1 MSYPNLKLQI
11 HQDQLTWFLDL
22 LLDERELFQLS
33 ASTGIV
39 ADVDKLYALSRR
51 ELLVNLTDAFLGV
64 VADAQS
70 PVENSDAHAPKP
82 EIDNGDPSIEA
93 LATQFLSEKAEA
105 AISRV
110 GYMELSEIETFFKT
124 SDMLIEAGDFGEVV
138 WALLTD
144 ERTAVAE
151 HGYKLLNTT
160 YESINVAHTNGYE
173 APISNEQLEAIAEQ
187 AAENLEA
194 ATQQSEHQARKIEQ
208 LEQQLAA
215 FEQQLAASKA
225 DYVSLE
231 KKHNRLDQ
239 QRAFLLEENKGLKT
253 NAETHHG
260 NEKRL
265 KELEQENSVLREQ
278 VARYTEDTA
287 ALQQLANERETLLI
301 EKERLTEQLTEY
313 EQIKS
318 AKETFTTD
326 LKLVEEAIYKGHQG
340 LEDFQTSLDS
350 HFDALENS
358 HQAARTALDQIRQT
372 LAYLDT
378 QQVSER
384 DTPQGI
390 TSEQPRVGVFVDVQN
405 MFYAAKDRFGGKVD
419 YIKLLDL
426 IVGPRHLMVA
436 YAYVV
441 QIPEIPQANFLSL
454 LEHNGYT
461 IKSKDLRL
469 RGDGSA
475 KGDWDVGIAVDVV
488 SMLGSL
494 DVVILAS
501 GDGDFCPLA
510 ELIKQQN
517 KRVEVVAFE
526 HNTSMDLQQV
536 ADQFFPIGDELL
548 FS

>member
-1 MSYPNLKLQI
+1 MSNPNLMHI
-11 HQDQLTWFLDL
+11 RRDQFTWFLDL
-22 LLDERELFQLS
+22 LLDEREIFQLS

-39 ADVDKLYALSRR
+39 LDVDRLYALSRR
-51 ELLVNLTDAFLGV
+51 ELLVNLADVFVGGV
-64 VADAQS
+64 GTT
-70 PVENSDAHAPKP
+70 KP
-82 EIDNGDPSIEA
+82 ELRSPETSSETYHHDDRDHVTSEVNA
-93 LATQFLSEKAEA
+93 LVSQFLTEKAQA

-110 GYMELSEIETFFKT
+110 GYMEISEIETFFKT
-124 SDMLIEAGDFGEVV
+124 SDVLIDGGDFGEVV

-144 ERTAVAE
+144 QRTAVVE

-160 YESINVAHTNGYE
+160 YESIEVAYTNGGGDFH
-173 APISNEQLEAIAEQ
+173 SVDQLEAIDSQDAYNT
-187 AAENLEA
+187 ENEL
-194 ATQQSEHQARKIEQ
+194 QQSDAPVEEIEH
-208 LEQQLAA
+208 LERQLAD
-215 FEQQLAASKA
+215 SKA
-225 DYVSLE
+225 DYTSLE
-231 KKHNRLDQ
+231 QKHSRLDQ

-253 NAETHHG
+253 KAEENHG
-260 NEKRL
+260 TEKRL
-265 KELEQENSVLREQ
+265 TTLEQENHILRQ
-278 VARYTEDTA
+278 QIAQYIEDTA
-287 ALQQLANERETLLI
+287 ELQKLTDEREYLLA
-301 EKERLTEQLTEY
+301 EKERMTEQLREY

-326 LKLVEEAIYKGHQG
+326 LKLVEEAVYKGHQG
-340 LEDFQTSLDS
+340 LEDFQTTLDS
-350 HFDALENS
+350 HFDVLES
-358 HQAARTALDQIRQT
+358 CHQAARGALNQIRQT

-378 QQVSER
+378 QEI
-384 DTPQGI
+384 TQGQGPYNL
-390 TSEQPRVGVFVDVQN
+390 TTEQPRVGVFVDVQN
-405 MFYAAKDRFGGKVD
+405 MFYAAKDRFGRRVD

-426 IVGPRHLMVA
+426 IVGPRYLMVA

-441 QIPEIPQANFLSL
+441 QIPEINQSSFLSL

-510 ELIKQQN
+510 ELIKQQD

-526 HNTSMDLQQV
+526 HNTSMDLQQI

-548 FS
+548 I

>member
-11 HQDQLTWFLDL
+11 HRDQFTWFLDL
-22 LLDERELFQLS
+22 LLDEREIFQLS

-39 ADVDKLYALSRR
+39 PDVDKLYALSRR

-64 VADAQS
+64 VSSAK
-70 PVENSDAHAPKP
+70 PTIENSDARTPKP
-82 EIDNGDPSIEA
+82 EINNGEASI
-93 LATQFLSEKAEA
+93 LASQFLSEKAEA

-110 GYMELSEIETFFKT
+110 GYMEVSEIETFFKT
-124 SDMLIEAGDFGEVV
+124 SDILIEAGDFAEIV

-144 ERTAVAE
+144 QRTAVVE

-173 APISNEQLEAIAEQ
+173 VPTSSEQLEEMGTQVAY
-187 AAENLEA
+187 NLEDEN
-194 ATQQSEHQARKIEQ
+194 QQSRHPVREIEQ
-208 LEQQLAA
+208 
-215 FEQQLAASKA
+215 FEQQLADSKA
-225 DYVSLE
+225 DYISLE
-231 KKHNRLDQ
+231 KKHTRLDQ

-253 NAETHHG
+253 KAETHHG

-265 KELEQENSVLREQ
+265 KELEQENSVFREQ
-278 VARYTEDTA
+278 VTRYTEDIEV
-287 ALQQLANERETLLI
+287 LQQLANEREALLV
-301 EKERLTEQLTEY
+301 EKERLAEQLKEY
-313 EQIKS
+313 EQIKA

-350 HFDALENS
+350 HFDSLENC
-358 HQAARTALDQIRQT
+358 HQVARGALNQIRQT

-378 QQVSER
+378 QQITDGE
-384 DTPQGI
+384 THYGI
-390 TSEQPRVGVFVDVQN
+390 TPEQPRVGVFVDVQN
-405 MFYAAKDRFGGKVD
+405 MFYAAKDRFGRRVD

-426 IVGPRHLMVA
+426 IVGPRYLMVA

-441 QIPEIPQANFLSL
+441 QIPEINQSSFLSL

-510 ELIKQQN
+510 ELIKQQD

-526 HNTSMDLQQV
+526 HNTSMDLQQI

-548 FS
+548 IS

>member
-1 MSYPNLKLQI
+1 M
-11 HQDQLTWFLDL
+11 D
-22 LLDERELFQLS
+22 R
-33 ASTGIV
+33 
-39 ADVDKLYALSRR
+39 LYALSKR
-51 ELLVNLTDAFLGV
+51 ELLVNLADVFLDIVGTT
-64 VADAQS
+64 
-70 PVENSDAHAPKP
+70 KP
-82 EIDNGDPSIEA
+82 ELKNPETSLEA
-93 LATQFLSEKAEA
+93 HHHNDRDRVTSEVNTLVSQFLTEKAQA

-110 GYMELSEIETFFKT
+110 GYMEISEIETFFKT
-124 SDMLIEAGDFGEVV
+124 SDVLIEGGDFGEVV

-144 ERTAVAE
+144 QRTAVVE

-160 YESINVAHTNGYE
+160 YESIEVAYTNGGGDFH
-173 APISNEQLEAIAEQ
+173 SMDQLEKLDAQYVYDPENELQQ
-187 AAENLEA
+187 ADVPLQEVEHLE
-194 ATQQSEHQARKIEQ
+194 R
-208 LEQQLAA
+208 QLAD
-215 FEQQLAASKA
+215 SKA
-225 DYVSLE
+225 DYTSLE
-231 KKHNRLDQ
+231 QKHSRLDQ

-253 NAETHHG
+253 KAAENHG

-265 KELEQENSVLREQ
+265 KALEQENHILREQ
-278 VARYTEDTA
+278 IAQYIEGTSE
-287 ALQQLANERETLLI
+287 LQQLTDEREHLLA
-301 EKERLTEQLTEY
+301 EKERMVEQLREY

-318 AKETFTTD
+318 AKEAFTTD
-326 LKLVEEAIYKGHQG
+326 LKLVEEAVYKGHQG
-340 LEDFQTSLDS
+340 LEDFQTTLDS
-350 HFDALENS
+350 HFDVLENC
-358 HQAARTALDQIRQT
+358 HQAARGALNQIRQT

-378 QQVSER
+378 QE
-384 DTPQGI
+384 TPEGQGPYNL
-390 TSEQPRVGVFVDVQN
+390 TTEQPRVGVFVDVQN
-405 MFYAAKDRFGGKVD
+405 MFYAAKDRFGRRVD

-426 IVGPRHLMVA
+426 IVGPRYLMVA

-441 QIPEIPQANFLSL
+441 QIPEINQSSFLSL

-510 ELIKQQN
+510 ELIKQQD

-526 HNTSMDLQQV
+526 HNTSMDLQQI

-548 FS
+548 I

>member
-1 MSYPNLKLQI
+1 MLSSNLRLHIQR
-11 HQDQLTWFLDL
+11 DQLTWFLDL
-22 LLDERELFQLS
+22 LLDEREIFQLS

-39 ADVDKLYALSRR
+39 LDVDRLYALSRR
-51 ELLVNLTDAFLGV
+51 ELLVNLADVFLGV
-64 VADAQS
+64 VGTA
-70 PVENSDAHAPKP
+70 KP
-82 EIDNGDPSIEA
+82 ELKNPETSSEA
-93 LATQFLSEKAEA
+93 HHHDDRDRVTSEVNTLVSQFLTEKAQA

-110 GYMELSEIETFFKT
+110 GYMEISEIETFFKT
-124 SDMLIEAGDFGEVV
+124 SDVLIEGGDFGEVV

-144 ERTAVAE
+144 QRTAVVE

-160 YESINVAHTNGYE
+160 YESIEVAYTNGSGNFHS
-173 APISNEQLEAIAEQ
+173 IDQLESIGSQYAYDTES
-187 AAENLEA
+187 EL
-194 ATQQSEHQARKIEQ
+194 QQSEAPVQEIEH
-208 LEQQLAA
+208 LERQLAD
-215 FEQQLAASKA
+215 SKA
-225 DYVSLE
+225 DYTSLE
-231 KKHNRLDQ
+231 QKHSRLDQ

-253 NAETHHG
+253 KAEENHG

-265 KELEQENSVLREQ
+265 KALEQENHILREQ
-278 VARYTEDTA
+278 IAQYIEDTTE
-287 ALQQLANERETLLI
+287 LQQLAAEHEHLLV
-301 EKERLTEQLTEY
+301 EKERMAEQLREY
-313 EQIKS
+313 EQIKA

-326 LKLVEEAIYKGHQG
+326 LKLVEEAVYKGHQG
-340 LEDFQTSLDS
+340 LEDFQTTLDS
-350 HFDALENS
+350 HFDILENY
-358 HQAARTALDQIRQT
+358 HQAARGALNQIRQT

-378 QQVSER
+378 QEIAGA
-384 DTPQGI
+384 QGPYNL
-390 TSEQPRVGVFVDVQN
+390 TTEQPRVGVFVDVQN
-405 MFYAAKDRFGGKVD
+405 MFYAAKDRFGRRVD

-426 IVGPRHLMVA
+426 IVGPRYLMVA

-441 QIPEIPQANFLSL
+441 QIPEINQSSFLSL

-510 ELIKQQN
+510 ELIKQQD

-526 HNTSMDLQQV
+526 HNTSMDLQQI

-548 FS
+548 I

>member
-1 MSYPNLKLQI
+1 MSNPNLRLHIQR
-11 HQDQLTWFLDL
+11 DQLTWFLDL
-22 LLDERELFQLS
+22 LLDEREIFQLS

-39 ADVDKLYALSRR
+39 LDMDRLYALSKR
-51 ELLVNLTDAFLGV
+51 ELLVNLADVFLDV
-64 VADAQS
+64 VGTTR
-70 PVENSDAHAPKP
+70 PELKNS
-82 EIDNGDPSIEA
+82 ETSVNTLVS
-93 LATQFLSEKAEA
+93 QFLTEKAQA

-110 GYMELSEIETFFKT
+110 GYMEISEIEMFFKT
-124 SDMLIEAGDFGEVV
+124 SDVLIEGGDFGEIV

-144 ERTAVAE
+144 QRTAVVE

-160 YESINVAHTNGYE
+160 YESIEVAYTNG
-173 APISNEQLEAIAEQ
+173 SGDFHRMDQLERIDSQ
-187 AAENLEA
+187 YVDDTENELQPSDVPVQEIEYLE
-194 ATQQSEHQARKIEQ
+194 R
-208 LEQQLAA
+208 QLAD
-215 FEQQLAASKA
+215 SKA
-225 DYVSLE
+225 DYTSLE
-231 KKHNRLDQ
+231 QKHNRLDQ

-253 NAETHHG
+253 KAEENHG

-265 KELEQENSVLREQ
+265 QALEQENHILREQ
-278 VARYTEDTA
+278 IAQHIEDTTE
-287 ALQQLANERETLLI
+287 LQQLTDEREHLLA
-301 EKERLTEQLTEY
+301 EKERMIEQLRGY

-326 LKLVEEAIYKGHQG
+326 LKLVEEAVYKGHQG
-340 LEDFQTSLDS
+340 LEDFQTILES
-350 HFDALENS
+350 HFDILENC
-358 HQAARTALDQIRQT
+358 HQAARGALNQIRQT
-372 LAYLDT
+372 LSYLDT
-378 QQVSER
+378 QEVPEGQSPYNL
-384 DTPQGI
+384 T
-390 TSEQPRVGVFVDVQN
+390 TEQPRVGVFVDVQN
-405 MFYAAKDRFGGKVD
+405 MFYAAKDRFGRRVD

-426 IVGPRHLMVA
+426 IVGPRYLMVA

-441 QIPEIPQANFLSL
+441 QIPEINQSSFLSL

-510 ELIKQQN
+510 ELIKQQD

-526 HNTSMDLQQV
+526 HNTSMDLQQI

-548 FS
+548 I

>member
-1 MSYPNLKLQI
+1 MSYTNLKSQI
-11 HQDQLTWFLDL
+11 QRDQLTWFLDL
-22 LLDERELFQLS
+22 LLNEREVFQLS
-33 ASTGIV
+33 ASIGIIP
-39 ADVDKLYALSRR
+39 DVDRLYALSKR
-51 ELLVNLTDAFLGV
+51 ELLVNLTDAFLGTV
-64 VADAQS
+64 V
-70 PVENSDAHAPKP
+70 PEKTTFENSDTHISKP
-82 EIDNGDPSIEA
+82 GINNGEVSVEE
-93 LATQFLSEKAEA
+93 LASEFLTEKAHA

-110 GYMELSEIETFFKT
+110 GYMEVSEIQTFFKT
-124 SDMLIEAGDFGEVV
+124 SDILIEAGDFGEVV

-144 ERTAVAE
+144 QRTAVVE

-160 YESINVAHTNGYE
+160 YESIEVAHTNGYE
-173 APISNEQLEAIAEQ
+173 NLQRSEQLEKIESQDAY
-187 AAENLEA
+187 NLENED
-194 ATQQSEHQARKIEQ
+194 QQLADSIPEIEQ
-208 LEQQLAA
+208 LEQQLAN
-215 FEQQLAASKA
+215 SKA

-231 KKHNRLDQ
+231 KKHSRLDQ

-253 NAETHHG
+253 KAEDYHD
-260 NEKRL
+260 NEQRL
-265 KELEQENSVLREQ
+265 KELEQENLTLREQ
-278 VARYTEDTA
+278 VVQYAEDTT
-287 ALQQLANERETLLI
+287 ALQQLTDERDLLLV
-301 EKERLTEQLTEY
+301 EKERLTEQLQEY
-313 EQIKS
+313 EQIK
-318 AKETFTTD
+318 AVKETFTTD
-326 LKLVEEAIYKGHQG
+326 LNLVEEAIYKGHQG
-340 LEDFQTSLDS
+340 LEELQTSLHN
-350 HFDALENS
+350 HFDALESS
-358 HQAARTALDQIRQT
+358 HQAARGALNQIRQT

-378 QQVSER
+378 QQLTEGE
-384 DTPQGI
+384 DTYPM
-390 TSEQPRVGVFVDVQN
+390 TAEQPRVGVFVDVQN
-405 MFYAAKDRFGGKVD
+405 MFYAAKDRYGRRVD

-426 IVGPRHLMVA
+426 IVGPRYLMGA

-441 QIPEIPQANFLSL
+441 QIPEIDQAPFLSL

-526 HNTSMDLQQV
+526 HNTSMDLQQI

-548 FS
+548 I

>member
-1 MSYPNLKLQI
+1 MSYPNLKSQI
-11 HQDQLTWFLDL
+11 QRNQLTWFLDL
-22 LLDERELFQLS
+22 LLNEREVFQLS
-33 ASTGIV
+33 ASIGIIP
-39 ADVDKLYALSRR
+39 DVDRLYALSKR
-51 ELLVNLTDAFLGV
+51 ELLVNLTDAFFGTV
-64 VADAQS
+64 VTK
-70 PVENSDAHAPKP
+70 KP
-82 EIDNGDPSIEA
+82 ALENGDTRISKPGINNGEISVEE
-93 LATQFLSEKAEA
+93 LASEFLTEKAHA

-110 GYMELSEIETFFKT
+110 GYMEVSEIETFFKT
-124 SDMLIEAGDFGEVV
+124 SDILIEAGDFGEVV

-144 ERTAVAE
+144 QRTAVVE

-160 YESINVAHTNGYE
+160 YESIEVAYTNGYGDLQ
-173 APISNEQLEAIAEQ
+173 SSEQLEKIGPQDAY
-187 AAENLEA
+187 NLKD
-194 ATQQSEHQARKIEQ
+194 TDQQLQDSIPEIEQ
-208 LEQQLAA
+208 LEQQLAN
-215 FEQQLAASKA
+215 SKA

-231 KKHNRLDQ
+231 KKHSRLDQ

-253 NAETHHG
+253 KAEDYHN

-265 KELEQENSVLREQ
+265 KALEQENLTLREQ
-278 VARYTEDTA
+278 VTQYTEDST
-287 ALQQLANERETLLI
+287 ALQKLTDERDLLLA
-301 EKERLTEQLTEY
+301 EKERLTEQLQKY
-313 EQIKS
+313 EQIKA

-326 LKLVEEAIYKGHQG
+326 LNSVEEAIYKGYQG
-340 LEDFQTSLDS
+340 LEEFQTSLHN
-350 HFDALENS
+350 HFDALESS
-358 HQAARTALDQIRQT
+358 HQAARGALNQIRQT

-378 QQVSER
+378 QQLSEGE
-384 DTPQGI
+384 DAYPMTA
-390 TSEQPRVGVFVDVQN
+390 EQPRVGVFVDVQN
-405 MFYAAKDRFGGKVD
+405 MFYAAKDRYGRRVD

-426 IVGPRHLMVA
+426 IVGPRYLKGA

-441 QIPEIPQANFLSL
+441 QIPEIDQAPFLSL

-526 HNTSMDLQQV
+526 HNTSMDLQQI

-548 FS
+548 I

>member
-11 HQDQLTWFLDL
+11 HRDQFTWFLDL
-22 LLDERELFQLS
+22 LLDEREIFQLS

-39 ADVDKLYALSRR
+39 PDVDKLYALSRR

-64 VADAQS
+64 VSSAK
-70 PVENSDAHAPKP
+70 PTVENSDARTPKP
-82 EIDNGDPSIEA
+82 EINNGEASI
-93 LATQFLSEKAEA
+93 LASQFLSEKAEA

-110 GYMELSEIETFFKT
+110 GYMEVSEIETFFKT
-124 SDMLIEAGDFGEVV
+124 SDILIEAGDFAEIV

-144 ERTAVAE
+144 QRTAVVE

-173 APISNEQLEAIAEQ
+173 VPTSSEQLEEMGTQ
-187 AAENLEA
+187 VTYNLEDEN
-194 ATQQSEHQARKIEQ
+194 QQSRHPAREIEQ
-208 LEQQLAA
+208 
-215 FEQQLAASKA
+215 FEQQLADSKA
-225 DYVSLE
+225 DYISLE
-231 KKHNRLDQ
+231 KKHTRLDQ

-253 NAETHHG
+253 KAETHHG

-265 KELEQENSVLREQ
+265 KELEQENSVFREQ
-278 VARYTEDTA
+278 VTRYTEDIEV
-287 ALQQLANERETLLI
+287 LQQLANEREALLV
-301 EKERLTEQLTEY
+301 EKERLAEQLKEY
-313 EQIKS
+313 EQIKA

-350 HFDALENS
+350 HFDSLENC
-358 HQAARTALDQIRQT
+358 HQVARGALNQIRQT

-378 QQVSER
+378 QQITDGE
-384 DTPQGI
+384 THYGI
-390 TSEQPRVGVFVDVQN
+390 TPEQPRVGVFVDVQN
-405 MFYAAKDRFGGKVD
+405 MFYAAKDRFGRRVD

-426 IVGPRHLMVA
+426 IVGPRYLMVA

-441 QIPEIPQANFLSL
+441 QIPEINQSSFLSL

-510 ELIKQQN
+510 ELIKQQD

-526 HNTSMDLQQV
+526 HNTSMDLQQI

-548 FS
+548 IS

>member
-11 HQDQLTWFLDL
+11 QRDQLTWFLDVF
-22 LLDERELFQLS
+22 LDEKEVYQLS
-33 ASTGIV
+33 ASIGIIP
-39 ADVDKLYALSRR
+39 DIDRLYALSKR
-51 ELLVNLTDAFLGV
+51 ELLVNLTDAFFRT
-64 VADAQS
+64 VAPQKS
-70 PVENSDAHAPKP
+70 TVEDSSTHTSEHRIN
-82 EIDNGDPSIEA
+82 NGEVSAEEVA
-93 LATQFLSEKAEA
+93 SEFLTEKAHA

-110 GYMELSEIETFFKT
+110 GYMEISEIETFFKT
-124 SDMLIEAGDFGEVV
+124 SDILIETGDFGEVV

-144 ERTAVAE
+144 QRTAVVE

-160 YESINVAHTNGYE
+160 YESIEIAHTNGYGNLQ
-173 APISNEQLEAIAEQ
+173 SSEQLEKIGSQDAY
-187 AAENLEA
+187 NLE
-194 ATQQSEHQARKIEQ
+194 TTNQQLEDTTPEIEQ
-208 LEQQLAA
+208 LEQQLAD
-215 FEQQLAASKA
+215 SKA

-231 KKHNRLDQ
+231 QKHSRLDQ
-239 QRAFLLEENKGLKT
+239 QRAFLVEENKGLKT
-253 NAETHHG
+253 KTEDYHN

-265 KELEQENSVLREQ
+265 KELERENLILREQ
-278 VARYTEDTA
+278 VAQYAENTT
-287 ALQQLANERETLLI
+287 ALQQLTDERDFLLA
-301 EKERLTEQLTEY
+301 EKERLVEQLQEY
-313 EQIKS
+313 EQITT
-318 AKETFTTD
+318 AKETFTSD
-326 LKLVEEAIYKGHQG
+326 LKLVEEAIYKGHQE
-340 LEDFQTSLDS
+340 LEEFQTSLDS
-350 HFDALENS
+350 HFDALESS
-358 HQAARTALDQIRQT
+358 HQAARGALNQIRQT
-372 LAYLDT
+372 LTYLDT
-378 QQVSER
+378 QQLTAEEGTYNSI
-384 DTPQGI
+384 TP
-390 TSEQPRVGVFVDVQN
+390 EQPRVGVFVDVQN
-405 MFYAAKDRFGGKVD
+405 MFYAAKDRYGRRVD

-426 IVGPRHLMVA
+426 IVGPRYLIGA

-441 QIPEIPQANFLSL
+441 QIPEIDQAPFLSL

-526 HNTSMDLQQV
+526 HNTSMDLQQI

-548 FS
+548 I

>member
-11 HQDQLTWFLDL
+11 QRDQLTWFLDL
-22 LLDERELFQLS
+22 LLNEREIFQLS
-33 ASTGIV
+33 ASIGIIP
-39 ADVDKLYALSRR
+39 DVDRLYALSKR
-51 ELLVNLTDAFLGV
+51 ELLVNLTDAFLGTV
-64 VADAQS
+64 
-70 PVENSDAHAPKP
+70 APKKAAL
-82 EIDNGDPSIEA
+82 ENGETHISKPGINNGETSVEE
-93 LATQFLSEKAEA
+93 LASEFLTEKAHA

-110 GYMELSEIETFFKT
+110 GYMEVSEIETFFKT
-124 SDMLIEAGDFGEVV
+124 SDILIEAGDFGEVV

-144 ERTAVAE
+144 QRTAVVE
-151 HGYKLLNTT
+151 HGYRLLNTT
-160 YESINVAHTNGYE
+160 YESVEVAHTNGYE
-173 APISNEQLEAIAEQ
+173 DLQSSEQLEKIGSQDAY
-187 AAENLEA
+187 NLED
-194 ATQQSEHQARKIEQ
+194 TDQQPQNSTSEIEQ
-208 LEQQLAA
+208 LEQQLAN
-215 FEQQLAASKA
+215 SKA

-231 KKHNRLDQ
+231 QKHSRLDQ

-253 NAETHHG
+253 QAEDYHD
-260 NEKRL
+260 NEKRR
-265 KELEQENSVLREQ
+265 KELEQENLTLREQ
-278 VARYTEDTA
+278 VTQYTENATTV
-287 ALQQLANERETLLI
+287 QQLTDERDLLLV
-301 EKERLTEQLTEY
+301 EKERLIEQLQEY
-313 EQIKS
+313 EQIKA

-326 LKLVEEAIYKGHQG
+326 LNLVEEAIYKGYQG
-340 LEDFQTSLDS
+340 LEEFQTNLHT
-350 HFDALENS
+350 HFDALESS
-358 HQAARTALDQIRQT
+358 HQAARGALNQIRQT

-378 QQVSER
+378 QQLSEGE
-384 DTPQGI
+384 DAYPMTA
-390 TSEQPRVGVFVDVQN
+390 EQPRVGVFVDVQN
-405 MFYAAKDRFGGKVD
+405 MFYAAKDRYGRRVD

-426 IVGPRHLMVA
+426 IVGPRYLMGA

-441 QIPEIPQANFLSL
+441 QIPEIDQAPFLSL

-526 HNTSMDLQQV
+526 HNTSMDLQQI

-548 FS
+548 I

>member
-1 MSYPNLKLQI
+1 MSYANLKLQI
-11 HQDQLTWFLDL
+11 HRDQLTWFLDL
-22 LLDERELFQLS
+22 LLDEREVFQLS

-39 ADVDKLYALSRR
+39 PDVDKLSALSRR
-51 ELLVNLTDAFLGV
+51 ELLVNLTDAFSGV
-64 VADAQS
+64 GDSAES
-70 PVENSDAHAPKP
+70 TTENSDAHTSKPKINNA
-82 EIDNGDPSIEA
+82 EASIEA
-93 LATQFLSEKAEA
+93 LASQFLSEKSQA

-110 GYMELSEIETFFKT
+110 GYMEVSEIETFFKT
-124 SDMLIEAGDFGEVV
+124 SDILIESGDFAEVV

-144 ERTAVAE
+144 QRTAVVE

-160 YESINVAHTNGYE
+160 YESINVAYTNGYD
-173 APISNEQLEAIAEQ
+173 PLTRNEHLEAIEAQ
-187 AAENLEA
+187 TADNLEDTA
-194 ATQQSEHQARKIEQ
+194 QQQEHQAREIEQ
-208 LEQQLAA
+208 L
-215 FEQQLAASKA
+215 EQQLAASKA
-225 DYVSLE
+225 DYLSLE
-231 KKHNRLDQ
+231 QKHSRLDQ
-239 QRAFLLEENKGLKT
+239 QRAFLLEENKGLK
-253 NAETHHG
+253 NKAETHHG

-278 VARYTEDTA
+278 VAKYAEDTA
-287 ALQQLANERETLLI
+287 ALQQLAKEREVLLV
-301 EKERLTEQLTEY
+301 EKERLAEQLKEY

-358 HQAARTALDQIRQT
+358 HQAARSALDQIRQT
-372 LAYLDT
+372 LAYFDT
-378 QQVSER
+378 QQLIKGEDAYPV
-384 DTPQGI
+384 T
-390 TSEQPRVGVFVDVQN
+390 TEQPRVGVFVDVQN
-405 MFYAAKDRFGGKVD
+405 MFYAAKDRYGGRVD

-426 IVGPRHLMVA
+426 IVGPRYLIGA
-436 YAYVV
+436 YAYIV
-441 QIPEIPQANFLSL
+441 QIPEIDQAAFLSL

-526 HNTSMDLQQV
+526 HNTSMDLQQI
-536 ADQFFPIGDELL
+536 ADQFYPIGDELL
-548 FS
+548 I

>member
-1 MSYPNLKLQI
+1 MSDSNLKLQI
-11 HQDQLTWFLDL
+11 HRDQLTWFLDL
-22 LLDERELFQLS
+22 LLDEREIFQLS

-39 ADVDKLYALSRR
+39 PDVDKLYALSRR
-51 ELLVNLTDAFLGV
+51 ELLVNLTDTFSGV
-64 VADAQS
+64 VGSAE
-70 PVENSDAHAPKP
+70 PTVENSNAHTSKP
-82 EIDNGDPSIEA
+82 EINNGEVSIEA
-93 LATQFLSEKAEA
+93 LASQFLSEKAQA

-110 GYMELSEIETFFKT
+110 GYMEISEIETFFKT
-124 SDMLIEAGDFGEVV
+124 SDILIEAGDFAEVV

-144 ERTAVAE
+144 QRTAVVE

-173 APISNEQLEAIAEQ
+173 TATSNEQPEEIGDQ
-187 AAENLEA
+187 TVYNLEDA
-194 ATQQSEHQARKIEQ
+194 DQQSGHLVQEIEQ
-208 LEQQLAA
+208 LEQQLAD
-215 FEQQLAASKA
+215 SKA

-231 KKHNRLDQ
+231 KKHSRIDQ
-239 QRAFLLEENKGLKT
+239 QRAFLLEENKGLKIK
-253 NAETHHG
+253 AETHHG

-265 KELEQENSVLREQ
+265 KELEQENNVLRERVVQ
-278 VARYTEDTA
+278 YTEDTA
-287 ALQQLANERETLLI
+287 ALKQLANEREILLV
-301 EKERLTEQLTEY
+301 EKERLAEQLKEY

-350 HFDALENS
+350 HFDALENC
-358 HQAARTALDQIRQT
+358 HQAARGALNQIRQT

-378 QQVSER
+378 QQISDR
-384 DTPQGI
+384 DAHYGI
-390 TSEQPRVGVFVDVQN
+390 TPEQPRVGVFVDVQN
-405 MFYAAKDRFGGKVD
+405 MFYAAKDRFGRRVD

-426 IVGPRHLMVA
+426 IVGPRYLMVA

-441 QIPEIPQANFLSL
+441 QIPEINQSSFLSL

-510 ELIKQQN
+510 ELIKQQD

-526 HNTSMDLQQV
+526 HNTSMDLQQI

-548 FS
+548 IS

>member
-1 MSYPNLKLQI
+1 MSYTDLKLQI
-11 HQDQLTWFLDL
+11 HRDQLTWLLDL
-22 LLDERELFQLS
+22 LLDEREVFQLS

-39 ADVDKLYALSRR
+39 PDVDKLYALSRR
-51 ELLVNLTDAFLGV
+51 ELLVNLTDVFSGV
-64 VADAQS
+64 GGSAES
-70 PVENSDAHAPKP
+70 TVENSNARTSKP
-82 EIDNGDPSIEA
+82 EINNGEASIEA
-93 LATQFLSEKAEA
+93 LPRQFLSEKSQA

-110 GYMELSEIETFFKT
+110 GYMEVSEIETFFKT
-124 SDMLIEAGDFGEVV
+124 SDILIESGDFAEVV

-144 ERTAVAE
+144 QRTAVAE
-151 HGYKLLNTT
+151 HGRKLLNTT
-160 YESINVAHTNGYE
+160 YESINVAHPNGYE
-173 APISNEQLEAIAEQ
+173 PLTRNEHLEAI
-187 AAENLEA
+187 EA
-194 ATQQSEHQARKIEQ
+194 QTADTSEDTAQQQEHLVREIEQ
-208 LEQQLAA
+208 L
-215 FEQQLAASKA
+215 EQQLAASKA
-225 DYVSLE
+225 DYLSLE
-231 KKHNRLDQ
+231 QKHSRLDQ
-239 QRAFLLEENKGLKT
+239 QRAFLLEENKGLK
-253 NAETHHG
+253 NKAETHHG

-265 KELEQENSVLREQ
+265 KELEQENSTLHEQ
-278 VARYTEDTA
+278 VAKYTEDTA
-287 ALQQLANERETLLI
+287 ALQLLANEREVLLV
-301 EKERLTEQLTEY
+301 EKERLAEQLKEY

-358 HQAARTALDQIRQT
+358 HQAARGALDQIRQT
-372 LAYLDT
+372 LTYFDT
-378 QQVSER
+378 QQLI
-384 DTPQGI
+384 QGEVAYPV
-390 TSEQPRVGVFVDVQN
+390 TTEQPRVGVFVDVQN
-405 MFYAAKDRFGGKVD
+405 MFYAAKDRYGGRVD

-426 IVGPRHLMVA
+426 IVGPRYLIGA
-436 YAYVV
+436 YAYIV
-441 QIPEIPQANFLSL
+441 QIPEIPQAAFLSL

-461 IKSKDLRL
+461 IKSKELRL

-526 HNTSMDLQQV
+526 HNTSMDLQQI
-536 ADQFFPIGDELL
+536 ADQFYPIGDELL
-548 FS
+548 I

>member
-1 MSYPNLKLQI
+1 MSYRNLKLQI
-11 HQDQLTWFLDL
+11 HRDQLTWFLDL
-22 LLDERELFQLS
+22 LLDEREIFQLS

-39 ADVDKLYALSRR
+39 PDVDKLYALSRR

-64 VADAQS
+64 VGS
-70 PVENSDAHAPKP
+70 PEPTVENSDAHTPKP
-82 EIDNGDPSIEA
+82 GINNGDVSIEA
-93 LATQFLSEKAEA
+93 LASQFLSEKAQA
-105 AISRV
+105 AISRI
-110 GYMELSEIETFFKT
+110 GYMEVSEIETFFKT
-124 SDMLIEAGDFGEVV
+124 SDVLIEAGDFGEVV

-144 ERTAVAE
+144 QRTAVVE

-160 YESINVAHTNGYE
+160 YESINVAYTNGYE
-173 APISNEQLEAIAEQ
+173 PPISNEQLEEIRVE
-187 AAENLEA
+187 AADNLEA
-194 ATQQSEHQARKIEQ
+194 EDQQSGRPVQEIEQ
-208 LEQQLAA
+208 LEQQLAGA
-215 FEQQLAASKA
+215 KA
-225 DYVSLE
+225 DYLSLE
-231 KKHNRLDQ
+231 KKHSRLDQ

-253 NAETHHG
+253 KTETQHE

-265 KELEQENSVLREQ
+265 KELEQENSVLRER
-278 VARYTEDTA
+278 VTRYTEDTA
-287 ALQQLANERETLLI
+287 ALQQLANEREVLLA
-301 EKERLTEQLTEY
+301 EKERLADQLREY

-326 LKLVEEAIYKGHQG
+326 LKLVEEAIYRGHQG

-350 HFDALENS
+350 HFDTLES
-358 HQAARTALDQIRQT
+358 CHQAARGALNQIRQT
-372 LAYLDT
+372 LTYLDT
-378 QQVSER
+378 QQIN
-384 DTPQGI
+384 DGDAHYGI
-390 TSEQPRVGVFVDVQN
+390 TPEQPRVGVFVDVQN
-405 MFYAAKDRFGGKVD
+405 MFYAAKDRFGRRVD

-426 IVGPRHLMVA
+426 IVGPRYLMVA

-441 QIPEIPQANFLSL
+441 QIPEINQSSFLSL

-526 HNTSMDLQQV
+526 HNTSMDLQQI

-548 FS
+548 IS

>member
-1 MSYPNLKLQI
+1 MSYTNLKSQI
-11 HQDQLTWFLDL
+11 QRDQLTWFLDL
-22 LLDERELFQLS
+22 LLNEREVFQLS
-33 ASTGIV
+33 ASIGIIP
-39 ADVDKLYALSRR
+39 DMDRLYALSKR
-51 ELLVNLTDAFLGV
+51 ELLVNLTDAFLGI
-64 VADAQS
+64 AAPEKS
-70 PVENSDAHAPKP
+70 TVENSDTRISKP
-82 EIDNGDPSIEA
+82 GMNNGEVSVEE
-93 LATQFLSEKAEA
+93 LASEFLTEKARA

-110 GYMELSEIETFFKT
+110 GYMEVSEIQTFFKT
-124 SDMLIEAGDFGEVV
+124 SDILIEAGDFGEVV

-144 ERTAVAE
+144 QRTAVVE

-160 YESINVAHTNGYE
+160 YESIEVAHTNGYGDLQ
-173 APISNEQLEAIAEQ
+173 SSEQLEKIESQDAY
-187 AAENLEA
+187 NLENED
-194 ATQQSEHQARKIEQ
+194 QQLVDSIPEIAQ

-215 FEQQLAASKA
+215 AKA

-231 KKHNRLDQ
+231 KKHSRLDQ

-253 NAETHHG
+253 EAEDYHD
-260 NEKRL
+260 NEQRL
-265 KELEQENSVLREQ
+265 KDLEQENSTLREQ
-278 VARYTEDTA
+278 VERYTEDTA
-287 ALQQLANERETLLI
+287 ALQQLANEREDLFA
-301 EKERLTEQLTEY
+301 EKERLANQLKAY
-313 EQIKS
+313 EQIQS

-350 HFDALENS
+350 HFDILES
-358 HQAARTALDQIRQT
+358 CHQAARGALNQIRQT
-372 LAYLDT
+372 LAHLDT
-378 QQVSER
+378 QQLTEGE
-384 DTPQGI
+384 DTYPM
-390 TSEQPRVGVFVDVQN
+390 TTEQPRVGVFVDVQN
-405 MFYAAKDRFGGKVD
+405 MFYAAKDRYGRRVD

-426 IVGPRHLMVA
+426 IVGPRHLMGA

-441 QIPEIPQANFLSL
+441 QIPEIPQASFLSL

-526 HNTSMDLQQV
+526 HNTSMDLQQI

-548 FS
+548 L

>member
-1 MSYPNLKLQI
+1 MSIPNLKLHIQR
-11 HQDQLTWFLDL
+11 DQFTWFLDL
-22 LLDERELFQLS
+22 LLDEREIFQLS

-39 ADVDKLYALSRR
+39 LDVDRLHALSRR
-51 ELLVNLTDAFLGV
+51 ELLINLADVFLGV
-64 VADAQS
+64 VGTA
-70 PVENSDAHAPKP
+70 KP
-82 EIDNGDPSIEA
+82 ELKNLEPSVKA
-93 LATQFLSEKAEA
+93 LVSQFLTEKAQT

-110 GYMELSEIETFFKT
+110 GYMEISEIETFFKT
-124 SDMLIEAGDFGEVV
+124 SDVLIEGGDFGEVV
-138 WALLTD
+138 WALLIDT
-144 ERTAVAE
+144 RAAVVE

-160 YESINVAHTNGYE
+160 YESIEVAHTNGSGNPQSIDQFEEFSSQYVHD
-173 APISNEQLEAIAEQ
+173 
-187 AAENLEA
+187 AASGE
-194 ATQQSEHQARKIEQ
+194 QQSEVPDRKIEH
-208 LEQQLAA
+208 LEQRLAD
-215 FEQQLAASKA
+215 SKS
-225 DYVSLE
+225 DYTSLE
-231 KKHNRLDQ
+231 KKHDRLDR

-253 NAETHHG
+253 QAEENYG

-265 KELEQENSVLREQ
+265 KALEQENRILREQ
-278 VARYTEDTA
+278 IAQHIDDTA
-287 ALQQLANERETLLI
+287 ELQQLADEHEHLLA
-301 EKERLTEQLTEY
+301 EKERLTEQLREY
-313 EQIKS
+313 EQIKA

-326 LKLVEEAIYKGHQG
+326 LKLVEEAVYKGHQG
-340 LEDFQTSLDS
+340 LEDFQTTLDS
-350 HFDALENS
+350 HFDTLENC
-358 HQAARTALDQIRQT
+358 HQAARGALNQIRQT

-378 QQVSER
+378 QE
-384 DTPQGI
+384 I
-390 TSEQPRVGVFVDVQN
+390 TEGEGPYNLTTEQPRVGVFVDVQN
-405 MFYAAKDRFGGKVD
+405 MFYAAKDRFGRRVD

-426 IVGPRHLMVA
+426 IVGPRYLMVA

-441 QIPEIPQANFLSL
+441 QIPEINQSSFLSL

-510 ELIKQQN
+510 ELIKQQD

-526 HNTSMDLQQV
+526 HNTSMDLQQI

-548 FS
+548 I